1 MSTFLIVDTELTD
14 PNLYETYKEKAKPI
28 VEKFG
33 GEYLARGGELTL
45 KETDRWTPMR
55 VVVIRFASVSHAQA
69 FYESEEYQ
77 EVLPVGRQA
86 AKRTVFF
93 VEGI

>member
-1 MSTFLIVDTELTD
+1 MTAYLIVDTELTD
-14 PNLYETYKEKAKPI
+14 PELYETYKVQAKPI

-55 VVVIRFASVSHAQA
+55 VVVIRFPNMTQAHA

-77 EVLPVGRQA
+77 KVLPISRQA

-93 VEGI
+93 VEGM

>member
-1 MSTFLIVDTELTD
+1 MSTYLIVDTELTD
-14 PNLYETYKEKAKPI
+14 LNLYEVYKEKAKPI

-55 VVVIRFASVSHAQA
+55 VVVIRFADAEKAHA
-69 FYESEEYQ
+69 FYDSKEYQ
-77 EVLPVGRQA
+77 EVLPISRRA

>member
-1 MSTFLIVDTELTD
+1 MSTYLIVDTELTD
-14 PNLYETYKEKAKPI
+14 LNLYEVYKEKAKPI

-55 VVVIRFASVSHAQA
+55 VVVIRFADAEKAHA
-69 FYESEEYQ
+69 FYDSKEYQ
-77 EVLPVGRQA
+77 EVLPISRHA